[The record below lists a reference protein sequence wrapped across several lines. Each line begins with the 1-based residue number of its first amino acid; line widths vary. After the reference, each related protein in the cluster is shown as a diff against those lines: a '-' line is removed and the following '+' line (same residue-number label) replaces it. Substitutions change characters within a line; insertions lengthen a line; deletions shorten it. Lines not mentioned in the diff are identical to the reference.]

1 MIHQVRTLP
10 LLAITFAGFA
20 FGQAFKAPRNWYD
33 QPDLQGIWE
42 VANTKAAADIESAK
56 IIVDPKKPRT
66 DEVVGFPHGHRFVS
80 VLGAAWLLM
89 VLQTCAWV

>member
-1 MIHQVRTLP
+1 MFGVRSP
-10 LLAITFAGFA
+10 LWTAHT
-20 FGQAFKAPRNWYD
+20 
-33 QPDLQGIWE
+33 
-42 VANTKAAADIESAK
+42 

>member
-1 MIHQVRTLP
+1 VVVASRRCASASSCVPKYSEGPGTFGVRSP
-10 LLAITFAGFA
+10 LWTAHT
-20 FGQAFKAPRNWYD
+20 
-33 QPDLQGIWE
+33 
-42 VANTKAAADIESAK
+42 